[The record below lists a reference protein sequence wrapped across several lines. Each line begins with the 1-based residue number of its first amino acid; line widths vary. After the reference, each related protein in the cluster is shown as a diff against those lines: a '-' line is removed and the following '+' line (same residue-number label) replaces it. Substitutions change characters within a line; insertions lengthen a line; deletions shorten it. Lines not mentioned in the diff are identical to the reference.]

1 MHVFKNWMTGPWCV
15 NSCPPAGRSRL
26 TSWVHCGGPA
36 AFPMPPSCCEPCW
49 STWPPAV
56 PSRRRSLAPD
66 RPVGV
71 TSRRWPCS
79 RGFEL
84 PSNGCAGWPTSFG
97 SAIPPRRCPTAAAP
111 VPSMPRPSAGPAAWA
126 PTGGST
132 SASTWRICSA
142 TSSRS
147 PMSAG
152 GRPSGESPWPPA
164 MCCWGIVAM
173 ARHRVSPTS
182 PGPAATSWC
191 GSTTGPCRCGISR
204 DDRSGW
210 PRNCGDDRGTDPG
223 VADRRPPR
231 RE

>member
-1 MHVFKNWMTGPWCV
+1 MHVFKNWMTRPWCV

-84 PSNGCAGWPTSFG
+84 PSNGCVDGRPALAAPSHPVV
-97 SAIPPRRCPTAAAP
+97 APRLPPRAIDATTVSRPGSLGTDWRLHFSVNLEDLQCDFVQVTDVGGGETFRRIP
-111 VPSMPRPSAGPAAWA
+111 VA
-126 PTGGST
+126 
-132 SASTWRICSA
+132 
-142 TSSRS
+142 
-147 PMSAG
+147 
-152 GRPSGESPWPPA
+152 PA

-210 PRNCGDDRGTDPG
+210 PRNCADDRGTDPG

>member
-1 MHVFKNWMTGPWCV
+1 MHVFKNWMTGRWCV
-15 NSCPPAGRSRL
+15 NSCRLAGRSRL
-26 TSWVHCGGPA
+26 ASWVPCGGPE

-56 PSRRRSLAPD
+56 PSRRRSPAPN

-79 RGFEL
+79 RGFER

-97 SAIPPRRCPTAAAP
+97 SVTPPRRCPTATASA
-111 VPSMPRPSAGPAAWA
+111 PSMPRPSAGPAASA

-152 GRPSGESPWPPA
+152 ARPSGVSRWLPA
-164 MCCWGIVAM
+164 ICCWGTVAT
-173 ARHRVSPTS
+173 AHRRVSPTS

-191 GSTTGPCRCGISR
+191 GSTTGPCRCSTSR
-204 DDRSGW
+204 GSVPAG
-210 PRNCGDDRGTDPG
+210 RGTAFDERGTGPG

-231 RE
+231 RV